1 MELTLAP
8 NPLYDQPQTLNI
20 NKVATLIGENG
31 SGKSSILQ
39 SVFEERLNKRAHHH
53 LNVVCFSSGQ
63 NENYSEK
70 FGIYLKRERQAG
82 RGLGLECLY
91 FDKPWSKLL
100 IFLATATKRSGKVR
114 SFLRERGYVT
124 ESAFEGDDQTTYLKC
139 AFKIDK
145 NYVNRVQDALRREE
159 NGEVDTLRNTPYFR
173 SLDSFIISFLS
184 NDYGFEQPLRKR
196 TIEIPASRLI
206 DVSFDY
212 PRQAQAGEEGIE
224 AGEANAQAQNTA
236 FDPEVSFFTQAADN
250 DYFIDKQGYKLIFKD
265 GIELNQLSDGEYQL
279 LFLYA
284 LIDLFDAPN
293 TLFLFDEADSHLH
306 YKNVEKLWSLL
317 HSIQGHAI
325 TTTHLL
331 DSISAK
337 ENLIEHLKVVEQ
349 GRINEDNKIKQL
361 ISRLSVLSRAKSVE
375 FEVCGKLPSIAILDD
390 ENDWKIFVKLAER
403 KGHDVTRI
411 ESVSPLK
418 KPSSYTCDEDTLG
431 EVKVNWVKALGSSE
445 SQIFTRK
452 IFLICDRD
460 EANPNWKPNGVQLAG
475 RTYGEL
481 VSSIKWAEG
490 YRVDTFLLAWKRRE
504 VKHYL
509 LSFTAL
515 SHYNQIDTVNNDRL
529 AAGFHLRSN
538 DAGDNDG
545 IRKLPSDIV
554 KAATHS
560 LINNLTG
567 AEDEKGLC
575 MEKLQAY
582 IDLIPPDEISEDIS
596 NMYNFIIGKL

>member
-1 MELTLAP
+1 MVLSSFY
-8 NPLYDQPQTLNI
+8 YDKT
-20 NKVATLIGENG
+20 
-31 SGKSSILQ
+31 
-39 SVFEERLNKRAHHH
+39 
-53 LNVVCFSSGQ
+53 
-63 NENYSEK
+63 
-70 FGIYLKRERQAG
+70 
-82 RGLGLECLY
+82 
-91 FDKPWSKLL
+91 WSKLL
-100 IFLATATKRSGKVR
+100 VFLATALVRDGKTR
-114 SFLRERGYVT
+114 TFLLEKGYAKESQDINRDDLSSKLSFSFRVDRRY
-124 ESAFEGDDQTTYLKC
+124 AQ
-139 AFKIDK
+139 
-145 NYVNRVQDALRREE
+145 RVQDALKKEEVGEKGTLRQTPFYRSLESFVEELIDREYLFE
-159 NGEVDTLRNTPYFR
+159 EKLSTKTIELSSYDLLSVKFARINPDEDLDEVDFGDDP
-173 SLDSFIISFLS
+173 SISFL
-184 NDYGFEQPLRKR
+184 
-196 TIEIPASRLI
+196 
-206 DVSFDY
+206 
-212 PRQAQAGEEGIE
+212 
-224 AGEANAQAQNTA
+224 
-236 FDPEVSFFTQAADN
+236 TQAVN
-250 DYFIDKQGYKLIFKD
+250 GNFINKRSFKLKLL
-265 GIELNQLSDGEYQL
+265 GNIELDDLSDGEYQL

-337 ENLIEHLKVVEQ
+337 ENRIEHLKVVEH

-375 FEVCGKLPSIAILDD
+375 FEVCGKLPSIAMLDD
-390 ENDWKIFVKLAER
+390 ENDWVIFVKLAEK

-411 ESVSPLK
+411 ATISPLK
-418 KPSSYTCDEDTLG
+418 KSSSYTCDDDTLG
-431 EVKVNWVKALGSSE
+431 EIKVNWVKALGSSE

-515 SHYNQIDTVNNDRL
+515 SHHNQLNTINNDHL
-529 AAGFHLRSN
+529 AAGFHLKPN
-538 DAGDNDG
+538 DSGDNDG
-545 IRKLPSDIV
+545 IRKLSSDIV
-554 KAATHS
+554 KAATHN
-560 LINNLTG
+560 LINNLTDD
-567 AEDEKGLC
+567 EHEKGLC

-582 IDLIPPDEISEDIS
+582 IDLIPKEEISEDIT